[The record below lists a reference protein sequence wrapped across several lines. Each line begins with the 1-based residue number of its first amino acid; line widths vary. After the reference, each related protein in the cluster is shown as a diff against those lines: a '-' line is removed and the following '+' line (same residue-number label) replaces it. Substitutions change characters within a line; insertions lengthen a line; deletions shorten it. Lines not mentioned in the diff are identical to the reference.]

1 MKETLELLNRMKR
14 EGVLE
19 DYAIGGAVASIFYIE
34 PATTYDL
41 DVFVRLQEEHES
53 SLTIMKPVFAWLK
66 KEGYE
71 FLGEHILLEGIPVQ
85 FIPVYNNLLKEAVE
99 NASVLMYDNVPVR
112 VIAPEYL
119 IAIMFQ
125 VNRMKDRERA
135 LRFFEEYEM
144 DRDKLA
150 RILKEYDLLENY
162 NNFKNQK

>member
-34 PATTYDL
+34 TATTYDL
-41 DVFVRLQEEHES
+41 DVFVRLPEDDES
-53 SLTIMKPVFAWLK
+53 SLTIMKPLFTWLQR
-66 KEGYE
+66 EGYD

-99 NASVLMYDNVPVR
+99 NASVLNYDNVPVR

-125 VNRMKDRERA
+125 VSRKKDRERA
-135 LRFFEEYEM
+135 IRFFEEYEI
-144 DRDKLA
+144 DEYELV
-150 RILKEYDLLENY
+150 RILKEHDLLENY
-162 NNFKNQK
+162 NNFRNQK

>member
-14 EGVLE
+14 KGVLD

-41 DVFVRLQEEHES
+41 DVFVRLPEDVEN
-53 SLTIMKPVFAWLK
+53 SLTILKPVFTWLQS
-66 KEGYE
+66 EGYD

-99 NASVLMYDNVPVR
+99 NASVLRYDNVPVK

-125 VNRMKDRERA
+125 VNRKKDKERA
-135 LRFFEEYEM
+135 LRFFEEYEI
-144 DRDKLA
+144 DKDKLL

-162 NNFKNQK
+162 NDFRNQK

>member
-1 MKETLELLNRMKR
+1 MLFRSRMKR
-14 EGVLE
+14 KGVLD

-41 DVFVRLQEEHES
+41 DVFVRLPEDVEN
-53 SLTIMKPVFAWLK
+53 SLTILKPVFTWLQS
-66 KEGYE
+66 EGYD

-99 NASVLMYDNVPVR
+99 NASVLRYDNVPVK

-125 VNRMKDRERA
+125 VNRKKDKERA
-135 LRFFEEYEM
+135 LRFFEEYEI
-144 DRDKLA
+144 DKDKLL

-162 NNFKNQK
+162 NDFRNQK

>member
-1 MKETLELLNRMKR
+1 MKR
-14 EGVLE
+14 KGVLD

-34 PATTYDL
+34 PVTTYDL
-41 DVFVRLQEEHES
+41 DVFVRLPEDVEN
-53 SLTIMKPVFAWLK
+53 SLTIMKPVFTWLQS
-66 KEGYE
+66 EGYD

-99 NASVLMYDNVPVR
+99 NASVLRYDNVPVK

-125 VNRMKDRERA
+125 VNRKKDKERA
-135 LRFFEEYEM
+135 LRFFEEYEI
-144 DRDKLA
+144 DKDKLL

-162 NNFKNQK
+162 NDFRNQK